1 MRIIHRIIRTHKKMK
16 QNGFWKELGMTV
28 LATTISIALT
38 FGTAQLIENNKN
50 KQNGRK
56 AVMTVIN
63 DMDSFIA
70 TFHGFAKDEE
80 RHSDIAK
87 YVVSHIDSIEY
98 LPTDTLDDVLDYL
111 EHKKFYSFDDTNE
124 KIFQSS
130 QDTWKNIDNMTVI
143 NLIQN
148 FYRERRIAY
157 DYLTTNSHFKAPISE
172 AEKYEI
178 LLNSPNHYYD
188 DQLTIDVLRKTLQ
201 ENETQV
207 YLIYANSRV
216 SWYNRIAN
224 DWQRISDQC
233 KFMMNISDEE
243 LQAYIEETSR
253 TGNRLTK
260 SKLVG
265 RWTLTSATDADK
277 ETIEFRADNTFTHIK
292 YGIKTG
298 ILFTGHLTTI
308 HTLPGHWEIKGDS
321 LIRDYDAG
329 EHYDMDTSTLS
340 YTPELKDTM
349 EQIIANWQKT
359 LDGFNEERKTVSRF
373 GRRANVAYI
382 DKSGNKIEFQS
393 YTINDDGEEEK
404 ITYYFV
410 RENEDK

>member
-98 LPTDTLDDVLDYL
+98 LSKDTLTDMLDYL
-111 EHKKFYSFDDTNE
+111 KYRSLNRFDDTNE

-148 FYRERRIAY
+148 FYRERSEAA
-157 DYLTTNSHFKAPISE
+157 DYINTTYYFTRPISNE
-172 AEKYEI
+172 DVYEI
-178 LLNSPNHYYD
+178 LLKSQNHVFNYP
-188 DQLTIDVLRKTLQ
+188 LIIEVLRKALQ
-201 ENETQV
+201 EDKTQL
-207 YLIYANSRV
+207 YLAYAPSRQDFYNKIANS
-216 SWYNRIAN
+216 
-224 DWQRISDQC
+224 WQRISDQC

-243 LQAYIEETSR
+243 MEEYVEETSR
-253 TGNRLTK
+253 TGSHLTK
-260 SKLVG
+260 KKLVG
-265 RWTLTSATDADK
+265 KWIVTSTDETDK
-277 ETIEFRADNTFTHIK
+277 ETIEFRPDNTFAHTK
-292 YGIKTG
+292 YKAKTSTLYSG
-298 ILFTGHLTTI
+298 QLITKY
-308 HTLPGHWEIKGDS
+308 TLPGHWEIKGDS
-321 LIRDYDAG
+321 LIREYEVGA
-329 EHYDMDTSTLS
+329 HYDMDTSGLS
-340 YTPELKDTM
+340 YTPEMADSVEHM
-349 EQIIANWQKT
+349 IERWQKQI
-359 LDGFNEERKTVSRF
+359 DEYNETRKTESVL
-373 GRRANVAYI
+373 GRKANVAYI

-393 YTINDDGEEEK
+393 YTINDDGEEED
-404 ITYYFV
+404 ITYYIV
-410 RENEDK
+410 REK